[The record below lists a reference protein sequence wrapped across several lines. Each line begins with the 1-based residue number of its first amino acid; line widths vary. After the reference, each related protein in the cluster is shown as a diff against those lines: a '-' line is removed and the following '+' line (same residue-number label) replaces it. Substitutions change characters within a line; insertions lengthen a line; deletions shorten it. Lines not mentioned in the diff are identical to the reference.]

1 MNSIAALARLIE
13 NLVRLGT
20 IAEVDE
26 PKARVRVKSGE
37 LLTTWLPWLALR
49 AGADREWNPPTQG
62 EQVVLLSPSGLLAQG
77 IVLTGLFSEANPA
90 NGDREGLHRT
100 TYRDGAL
107 LEYDSIAHL
116 LRVQL
121 PAGGRIEIIAPAGLD
136 ITGDIRHTGD
146 YTQTGNQSI
155 TGTVEVS
162 EDVVAAGISLVQH
175 RHGGVQSGGSST
187 EQPQ

>member
-49 AGADREWNPPTQG
+49 AGADRAWNPPTKG
-62 EQVVLLSPSGLLAQG
+62 EQVVLLSPSGQLAQG

-90 NGDREGLHRT
+90 NGDREGLDRF
-100 TYRDGAL
+100 TYRDGAVI
-107 LEYDSIAHL
+107 EYDSIAHL
-116 LRVQL
+116 LRAVL
-121 PAGGRIEIIAPAGLD
+121 PEGGRAEVIAPAGID

-146 YTQTGNQSI
+146 YTQSGNQSI
-155 TGTVEVS
+155 TGKVEVT
-162 EDVVAAGISLVQH
+162 EDVIAAGISLVKH
-175 RHGGVQSGGSST
+175 PHGGVTRGLDDTG
-187 EQPQ
+187 QPK